1 MKMNKKIAGLV
12 ICLLLLGG
20 VLAVYITQQ
29 PERVVEEPQALEIGI
44 RCLGH
49 ADGLVDPAIGW
60 SSWFSRR
67 AGIYETL
74 TKLDHN
80 MELQPWLATSWE
92 PLDETTWE
100 FQLRRGVIFHDGT
113 PLDSLAVK
121 QSLVR
126 LIDEDSPV
134 HNPRA
139 QPLLNIKEIEVV
151 DKYTLRI
158 TTLEPFAP
166 LIYHL
171 SDPLMAIVS
180 QDIEQGEIPAGTG
193 PFKFVEQQPGEYV
206 VVERFADYWGGAAK
220 LEKVT
225 FRLIPDAMT
234 RAMALEA
241 GDIDVAVAITAVDAL
256 RLKETAGVKVATGE
270 IHRTDFI
277 KINCQQEPLND
288 ARVRRA
294 ISYAIDREGIIE
306 AVLEGIAGT
315 PAATIFPPT
324 LPWSNRDLQAVY
336 DLDKAKTLLAEAG
349 LTDTDGDG
357 FVEHNGESFKVRF
370 LAPTHR
376 PEFGP
381 IAEII
386 KDMLP
391 KIGIQVEIVTLEL
404 GAAKEMVKA
413 GDFDLFMTSWGT
425 APSGDPAYILE
436 MLVSTTG
443 DANYG
448 KFSCSVLDKL
458 LSEGK
463 TTLEPQ
469 TRAAIY
475 NEIQERIREESPL
488 IFLYHRVDMLGMSE
502 AVQGLEVHP
511 AEMYLLHKDVYLN

>member
-1 MKMNKKIAGLV
+1 MVKKATLLIVGV
-12 ICLLLLGG
+12 LLLSSM
-20 VLAVYITQQ
+20 LAGC
-29 PERVVEEPQALEIGI
+29 PAPQAEVMPQTLEVGI
-44 RCLGH
+44 RSLGH

-100 FQLRRGVIFHDGT
+100 FQLRKGVLFHDGT
-113 PLDSLAVK
+113 PLESLAVK
-121 QSLVR
+121 QSLER
-126 LIDEDSPV
+126 LINEDSPV

-158 TTLEPFAP
+158 TTHEPFAP

-357 FVEHNGESFKVRF
+357 FVEHNGEPFKVR
-370 LAPTHR
+370 
-376 PEFGP
+376 
-381 IAEII
+381 
-386 KDMLP
+386 
-391 KIGIQVEIVTLEL
+391 
-404 GAAKEMVKA
+404 
-413 GDFDLFMTSWGT
+413 
-425 APSGDPAYILE
+425 
-436 MLVSTTG
+436 
-443 DANYG
+443 
-448 KFSCSVLDKL
+448 
-458 LSEGK
+458 
-463 TTLEPQ
+463 
-469 TRAAIY
+469 
-475 NEIQERIREESPL
+475 
-488 IFLYHRVDMLGMSE
+488 
-502 AVQGLEVHP
+502 
-511 AEMYLLHKDVYLN
+511 